1 MNYICSLLGGS
12 MAPPTDRQMQ
22 IAELRSK
29 GLTQGQIA
37 EKLGVARSTV
47 ARDWSAV
54 KAEMSDLPIGY
65 EEPTV
70 IEPVNSPN
78 LSNSIVV
85 TLNAINFEQFRDS
98 KVLYSKSS
106 YKEGTYVFEARNNNI
121 VHSTWLGRT
130 PAKFYPR
137 LSKISL
143 KYSMD
148 STKLLADIVDFFF
161 NVIRAIKPE
170 TGVIGPGTT
179 GKLRD
184 RRGNTHNVSLETQVN
199 RVFPKITSEL
209 VESEI
214 DHIYNVVTRLC
225 SLSHV

>member
-1 MNYICSLLGGS
+1 MNYIHSLLGRS
-12 MAPPTDRQMQ
+12 MAPPTVRQMQ

-85 TLNAINFEQFRDS
+85 TLNGMDFENSAIP
-98 KVLYSKSS
+98 KSFIPNRGQRKIRKG
-106 YKEGTYVFEARNNNI
+106 YTHTIFEARNNNI

-130 PAKFYPR
+130 LRHYPASQKYHLNTQLMPR
-137 LSKISL
+137 S
-143 KYSMD
+143 
-148 STKLLADIVDFFF
+148 
-161 NVIRAIKPE
+161 
-170 TGVIGPGTT
+170 
-179 GKLRD
+179 
-184 RRGNTHNVSLETQVN
+184 
-199 RVFPKITSEL
+199 
-209 VESEI
+209 
-214 DHIYNVVTRLC
+214 C
-225 SLSHV
+225 